1 LALNRERNQEAYE
14 AFNRALRCNEEDAR
28 AYHGIAEYYSQKG
41 KRESAIDN
49 YGKALKYYKDPERK
63 NAIMNQLFKD
73 GQTSD

>member
-1 LALNRERNQEAYE
+1 MKPSIEPSGATRKMP
-14 AFNRALRCNEEDAR
+14 R